1 MANEFLDV
9 KVIARL
15 TLQRLIENMVFPNL
29 IYRDFSND
37 FQPGKGAK
45 IQVKKPVVLEAKD
58 FDETNGVTAQD
69 IKESSVEVTL
79 DKLATVDAEW
89 GAIAGATSID
99 DLNRLFIEPSAVALA
114 EKINSDGLFLYKDIP
129 YTAGVAGTTP
139 ASLSVIADARK
150 ALNINKVPLA
160 GRVAVWDPEAEA
172 SLSTL
177 DAVAHA
183 EKSASTDALREGE
196 LGRLYSFNNFMAQGI
211 KTHAAGT
218 LAVGGGTSPKIVPK
232 AIVAEGATGLTLAVT
247 GGTSPTLTGT
257 LVKGDILTI
266 KGKTYTVLTG
276 GTAASDE
283 LAVTVYPAL
292 PALAVTDVITVA
304 ASHTANLG
312 FAPQA
317 FAFVTRPL
325 TLPSGVEAYVVS
337 YNGVSMRVVKGYD
350 IKYKKE
356 TISMDVLYGYKTMY
370 QELAVRILG

>member
-114 EKINSDGLFLYKDIP
+114 EKINSDGLFLYRDIP

-211 KTHAAGT
+211 KTHTAGT

-266 KGKTYTVLTG
+266 KGETYTVLTG

>member
-211 KTHAAGT
+211 KTHTAGT
-218 LAVGGGTSPKIVPK
+218 LVVGGGTSPKIVPK

-276 GTAASDE
+276 GIAASDE

-292 PALAVTDVITVA
+292 PALAVTDAITVT

>member
-99 DLNRLFIEPSAVALA
+99 DLTRLFIEPSAVALA

-129 YTAGVAGTTP
+129 YVAGAAGTTP
-139 ASLSVIADARK
+139 ASLDVIAGARK
-150 ALNINKVPLA
+150 VLNVNKVPLA

-172 SLSTL
+172 SLSVL
-177 DAVAHA
+177 PSVANA
-183 EKSASTDALREGE
+183 EKSASTAALREGE
-196 LGRLYSFNNFMAQGI
+196 LGRLYSFNNYMAQGV
-211 KTHAAGT
+211 KVHTAGT
-218 LAVGGGTSPKIVPK
+218 LAAGGGTTPKIVPK
-232 AIVAEGATGLTLAVT
+232 ATVTAGATGLTLAVT
-247 GGTSPTLTGT
+247 GGASPTLTGT

-266 KGKTYTVLTG
+266 KGKTYTVVTG
-276 GTAASDE
+276 GTATSDE
-283 LAVTVYPAL
+283 LAITVYPAL
-292 PALAVTDVITVA
+292 PGLATTDAITVA

-312 FAPQA
+312 FIPQA
-317 FAFVTRPL
+317 FSFVTRPL
-325 TLPSGVEAYVVS
+325 VLPSGVEAYVVS

-350 IKYKKE
+350 LKYKKE

>member
-1 MANEFLDV
+1 MANEFLEV

-58 FDETNGVTAQD
+58 FDETNGVVPQD

-79 DKLATVDAEW
+79 DRLATVDAEW
-89 GAIAGATSID
+89 GAIAGATNID

-114 EKINSDGLFLYKDIP
+114 EKINNDGLFLYKDIP
-129 YTAGVAGTTP
+129 YIAGEAGTTP
-139 ASLSVIADARK
+139 ASLDVIANARK

-172 SLSTL
+172 SLSVIPS
-177 DAVAHA
+177 VANA
-183 EKSASTDALREGE
+183 EKSASTAALREGE
-196 LGRLYSFNNFMAQGI
+196 LGRLYSFNNYMAQGV
-211 KTHAAGT
+211 KVHTAGT
-218 LAVGGGTSPKIVPK
+218 LAVGGGTNPKIVPK
-232 AIVAEGATGLTLAVT
+232 TAVAAGATALTLAVT
-247 GGTSPTLTGT
+247 GGTGPTLTGT

-266 KGKTYTVLTG
+266 KGEPYTVVTG

-283 LAVTVYPAL
+283 LAITVYPAL
-292 PALAVTDVITVA
+292 PELKTTDAITKITD
-304 ASHTANLG
+304 HTANLG
-312 FAPQA
+312 FIPQA

-325 TLPSGVEAYVVS
+325 VLPSGVEAYVVS

-350 IKYKKE
+350 LKYKKE
-356 TISMDVLYGYKTMY
+356 MISMDVLYGYKTMY

>member
-129 YTAGVAGTTP
+129 YIAGAAGTTP

-211 KTHAAGT
+211 KTHTAGT
-218 LAVGGGTSPKIVPK
+218 LAVGGGTTPKIVPK

-266 KGKTYTVLTG
+266 KGKTYTVVTG

>member
-1 MANEFLDV
+1 MANEFLEV

-58 FDETNGVTAQD
+58 FDEANGVVPQD

-89 GAIAGATSID
+89 GAIAGATNID

-129 YTAGVAGTTP
+129 YIAGAAGTTP
-139 ASLSVIADARK
+139 ASLDVIANARK

-172 SLSTL
+172 SLSVIPS
-177 DAVAHA
+177 VANA
-183 EKSASTDALREGE
+183 EKSASTAALREGE
-196 LGRLYSFNNFMAQGI
+196 LGRLYSFNNYMAQGV
-211 KTHAAGT
+211 KVHTAGT
-218 LAVGGGTSPKIVPK
+218 LAVGGGTNPKIVPK
-232 AIVAEGATGLTLAVT
+232 TAVAAGATSLTLAVT
-247 GGTSPTLTGT
+247 GGTGPTLTGT

-266 KGKTYTVLTG
+266 KGKPYTVVTG

-283 LAVTVYPAL
+283 LAISVYPAL
-292 PALAVTDVITVA
+292 PELKTTDAITKIA
-304 ASHTANLG
+304 DHTANLG
-312 FAPQA
+312 FIPQA

-325 TLPSGVEAYVVS
+325 VLPSGVEAYVVS

-350 IKYKKE
+350 LKYKKE
-356 TISMDVLYGYKTMY
+356 MISMDVLYGYKTMY

>member
-58 FDETNGVTAQD
+58 FDEATGVTAQD

-89 GAIAGATSID
+89 GAVAGATSID

-129 YTAGVAGTTP
+129 YVAGVAGTTP
-139 ASLSVIADARK
+139 ASLDVVAGARK
-150 ALNINKVPLA
+150 MLNVNKVPLS

-172 SLSTL
+172 SLSIIPS
-177 DAVAHA
+177 VANA
-183 EKSASTDALREGE
+183 EKSASTAALREGE
-196 LGRLYSFNNFMAQGI
+196 LGRLYSFNNYMAQGV
-211 KTHAAGT
+211 KNHTAGT
-218 LAVGGGTSPKIVPK
+218 LAVGGGTNPKIVPK
-232 AIVAEGATGLTLAVT
+232 AIVAEGATGLTLSVT
-247 GGTSPTLTGT
+247 GGSSPTLTGT

-266 KGKTYTVLTG
+266 KGKTYTVVTG
-276 GTAASDE
+276 GTAAADE
-283 LAVTVYPAL
+283 LAITVYPSL
-292 PALAVTDVITVA
+292 PALAVTDAITVT

-312 FAPQA
+312 FIPQA

-325 TLPSGVEAYVVS
+325 VLPSGVEAYVVS